1 MDQIPAKASLNGR
14 GLGRP
19 FSLIID
25 NQNIDP
31 GDEFEVLDP
40 ITRSVVHYAPAA
52 TQVEAI
58 KAVESAEAAFE
69 SWRDSTP
76 LEKRTIFN
84 KAIEILKSRED
95 ELVNAMVRET
105 GAKPSWAAFNI
116 KLAIQFV
123 MEGAGMVTQ
132 VKGELLQSNDKGK
145 YCDLVHLTS
154 YLTRFR
160 DNGHGVQRAMRSCAR
175 DSTLECTD
183 SEPLLKYRNEFEKLR
198 PLSDTG
204 DQSVHDSSRLWQH
217 SSAKGVRV

>member
-1 MDQIPAKASLNGR
+1 MDQIPAKASLNVR

-31 GDEFEVLDP
+31 DEEFEVLDP
-40 ITRSVVHYAPAA
+40 ISRSVVHCAPAA

-58 KAVESAEAAFE
+58 KAVESAEVAFE

-145 YCDLVHLTS
+145 HCDFVHLTS
-154 YLTRFR
+154 Y
-160 DNGHGVQRAMRSCAR
+160 
-175 DSTLECTD
+175 
-183 SEPLLKYRNEFEKLR
+183 
-198 PLSDTG
+198 
-204 DQSVHDSSRLWQH
+204 
-217 SSAKGVRV
+217 